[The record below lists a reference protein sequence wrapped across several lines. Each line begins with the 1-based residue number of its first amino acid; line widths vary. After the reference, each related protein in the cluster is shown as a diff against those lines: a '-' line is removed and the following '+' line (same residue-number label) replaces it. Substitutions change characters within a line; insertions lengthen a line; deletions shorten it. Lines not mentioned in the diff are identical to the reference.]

1 MKKLDILIFFRES
14 GKTSNVDVENKKEK
28 IVQNGVDEEIKENG
42 FSNDVKTAKE
52 LELEKKA
59 KKEAKEQQ
67 LEAFFRDKF
76 LFNEQQIF
84 DEIDKYSAIVSEHPL
99 GRDRLFRKY
108 WKLRSVDGI
117 FVENDDNGAMI
128 ISDLPERDCEIESES
143 EYEDEADEKT
153 ENGVRF

>member
-1 MKKLDILIFFRES
+1 MFRES
-14 GKTSNVDVENKKEK
+14 GKISNVDVEKEKEK
-28 IVQNGVDEEIKENG
+28 IVQNGVEEETKENG
-42 FSNDVKTAKE
+42 ISEDTKTAKE
-52 LELEKKA
+52 LELERKA

-67 LEAFFRDKF
+67 VEAFFRDKF

-84 DEIDKYSAIVSEHPL
+84 DEIDKYSAVVSEHPL
-99 GRDRLFRKY
+99 GRDRLFRNY
-108 WKLRSVDGI
+108 WKLTSVDGI

-153 ENGVRF
+153 EHGVRF